1 MSLSFQARGT
11 LALAFIAA
19 LGAGLLVVGLDAGRK
34 RAQRTSDQGRIAL
47 IASRLPFADLALS
60 GGSRW
65 LRAPSVE
72 EPTGAFADGPGV
84 PDPDPAGAF
93 LSPGSTP

>member
-1 MSLSFQARGT
+1 MSASFQTRGT
-11 LALAFIAA
+11 VAVALSAALAV
-19 LGAGLLVVGLDAGRK
+19 LVLVAGLDARRR
-34 RAQRTSDQGRIAL
+34 RAQRAGQQVQIAL
-47 IASRLPFADLALS
+47 VASRLPFADLALS

-72 EPTGAFADGPGV
+72 EPMGAFADGPGV

-93 LSPGSTP
+93 LSPGATQ

>member
-1 MSLSFQARGT
+1 MRLSFQTRGT
-11 LALAFIAA
+11 LALALITG
-19 LGAGLLVVGLDAGRK
+19 LGLSLLAVGLDAGRK
-34 RAQRTSDQGRIAL
+34 RAQRASDHGRIAL
-47 IASRLPFADLALS
+47 VASRLPFADLALS

-93 LSPGSTP
+93 LSPGGTQ